1 MGKPGRASK
10 PVEIASGEPS
20 AERDDGA
27 QSEPDRR
34 FLLVGVVPSGQ
45 CFCPSRAPERNENI
59 EGHGAPLPV
68 CADDLLAGLPGTAL
82 APMTLAVAS
91 RLIG

>member
-1 MGKPGRASK
+1 MPARKTRQYWTSGL
-10 PVEIASGEPS
+10 IAHGF
-20 AERDDGA
+20 
-27 QSEPDRR
+27 R
-34 FLLVGVVPSGQ
+34 F
-45 CFCPSRAPERNENI
+45 FCPSRAPERNGNI

-68 CADDLLAGLPGTAL
+68 CAEVLLADLPGTAL